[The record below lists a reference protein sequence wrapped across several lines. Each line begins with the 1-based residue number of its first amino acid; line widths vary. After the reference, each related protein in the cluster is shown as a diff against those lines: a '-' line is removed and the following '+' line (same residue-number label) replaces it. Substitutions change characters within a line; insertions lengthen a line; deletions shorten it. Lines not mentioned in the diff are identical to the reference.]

1 MADGTVRIHPD
12 EGLLGVVFVFPVIH
26 FSGVAPAAVEGDTG
40 I

>member
-1 MADGTVRIHPD
+1 MANSTVRIHPD

-26 FSGVAPAAVEGDTG
+26 LSGVSPAAVKGDTG